1 MGRTP
6 TTIRKLT
13 IKIILTMKITGN
25 QWIEIIRAISTAI
38 IAIITTLCVQS
49 CTMSLSVA
57 KNNNNASQKTE
68 QTSTSSIDS
77 TKININPKK

>member
-1 MGRTP
+1 
-6 TTIRKLT
+6 
-13 IKIILTMKITGN
+13 MKITSN
-25 QWIEIIRAISTAI
+25 QWIEIIRTISTAI
-38 IAIITTLCVQS
+38 IAIITTLYVQS

-57 KNNNNASQKTE
+57 KNNNNATQKTE

>member
-1 MGRTP
+1 
-6 TTIRKLT
+6 
-13 IKIILTMKITGN
+13 MKITGT

-77 TKININPKK
+77 TKININPKKY

>member
-1 MGRTP
+1 
-6 TTIRKLT
+6 
-13 IKIILTMKITGN
+13 MKITSN
-25 QWIEIIRAISTAI
+25 QWVEIIRAISTAI

-77 TKININPKK
+77 TKININPKN

>member
-1 MGRTP
+1 
-6 TTIRKLT
+6 
-13 IKIILTMKITGN
+13 MKITGN
-25 QWIEIIRAISTAI
+25 QWVEIIRAISTAI

-57 KNNNNASQKTE
+57 KNNNNATQKTE

-77 TKININPKK
+77 TKININPKNH